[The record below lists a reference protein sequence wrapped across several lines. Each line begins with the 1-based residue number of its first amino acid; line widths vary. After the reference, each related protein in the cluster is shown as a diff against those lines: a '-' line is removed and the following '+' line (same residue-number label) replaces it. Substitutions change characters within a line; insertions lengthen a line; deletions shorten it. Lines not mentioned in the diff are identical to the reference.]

1 MKNRLSA
8 AEELDYLTTRNN
20 MIKTIIRML
29 TPFIISVVDI
39 IDGVLLF
46 LELFKDIEIDG
57 RFYKLLSHCTGS
69 SILLI
74 SYILLTST
82 HMCKYYKTACYLILL
97 LHLYTIFYLY
107 TDITIK
113 TYLYLAIVLSLLS
126 LVCWTI
132 SVLGH
137 KTYKTIHQ
145 ACKREQTE

>member
-1 MKNRLSA
+1 
-8 AEELDYLTTRNN
+8 
-20 MIKTIIRML
+20 ML

-82 HMCKYYKTACYLILL
+82 HMCNYYKTACYLILL

-132 SVLGH
+132 SVIGH